1 MRIPSQVPVL
11 PSAAL
16 VAALMAVT
24 MNNRNGGCYGAILF
38 PALLLNSL
46 FLLYATHNY
55 RQDHRKALAFSGSF
69 LATMVVEGRI
79 AVADAAVLRG
89 IFPLCSDSRSRVR
102 NLVAPLEAGDG

>member
-1 MRIPSQVPVL
+1 ML

-24 MNNRNGGCYGAILF
+24 MNNLNGACYGAILF
-38 PALLLNSL
+38 PTLLLNSL
-46 FLLYATHNY
+46 FFCTLRHNY

-69 LATMVVEGRI
+69 LAKMIVEGRI

-89 IFPLCSDSRSRVR
+89 IFPLCSDPRSRVR